1 LEERRG
7 FTNYHFLITA
17 QAITIIVSRKR
28 FDRQTMSRNSIREK
42 SQRPALREQ
51 KLMEGNKMFSHG
63 PWNVWILSTL
73 LPFPTKGN

>member
-1 LEERRG
+1 
-7 FTNYHFLITA
+7 
-17 QAITIIVSRKR
+17 
-28 FDRQTMSRNSIREK
+28 MSRNSIREK